1 MVRRKLTP
9 RWIIVTVLLVLLAA
23 CKSDTLENAVSPV
36 EPPTTAAATSS
47 TAYPAVASSAPSASE
62 STISPGPVEVISF
75 IPYGEEPLAQ
85 TLDVYLPDTGDAQ
98 SPTIL
103 AIHGGGFWAR
113 NKSDYEE
120 FGRRYA
126 RRGYAV
132 VAINYRL
139 VPSARYP
146 AQVADSF
153 CALAWLH
160 ANAAEYGFDVD
171 RVAVTGQ
178 SAGGYL
184 AAMLA
189 VANDPEM
196 FMQDCTHG
204 PLPDQRVHAAVVYY
218 GLFDFVTMDDFP
230 SSGFE
235 QLEDFWGEEHHELTR
250 ARLEE
255 MSPIAHL
262 DGDDP
267 PFILLHGTDDQAVPS
282 VMSER
287 FAAALRRT
295 GANPELILLPD
306 AGHAFALGALTTEPL
321 ASTLLE
327 VDDFLE
333 EVFGTDSG
341 S

>member
-1 MVRRKLTP
+1 MVRHRQTRQWIVVTFLVVLPVACSAATP
-9 RWIIVTVLLVLLAA
+9 
-23 CKSDTLENAVSPV
+23 ENAGSTV
-36 EPPTTAAATSS
+36 EPPTTATATS
-47 TAYPAVASSAPSASE
+47 TTASSIVPSSTVPASGPTTPSAP
-62 STISPGPVEVISF
+62 IEVISF
-75 IPYGEEPLAQ
+75 VPYGDEPLAQ
-85 TLDVYLPDTGDAQ
+85 TLDVYLPAGGDGEY
-98 SPTIL
+98 PTIL

-120 FGRRYA
+120 FGERYA
-126 RRGYAV
+126 RQGFAV

-139 VPSARYP
+139 VPGARYP

-189 VANDPEM
+189 VANDPEI
-196 FMQDCTHG
+196 FLRDCAHG

-218 GLFDFVTMDDFP
+218 GLFDFVAVDDFP

-235 QLEDFWGEEHHELTR
+235 ELEDFWGAKHDELT
-250 ARLEE
+250 AEQLEE
-255 MSPIAHL
+255 MSPIAHI
-262 DGDDP
+262 DGGDP
-267 PFILLHGTDDQAVPS
+267 PFMLLHGTDDEAVPS

-287 FAAALRRT
+287 FAAALGEA
-295 GANPELILLPD
+295 GADPELILLPD
-306 AGHAFALGALTTEPL
+306 VGHAFALGALTTEPL

-327 VDDFLE
+327 VDAFLE
-333 EVFGTDSG
+333 EVLVGQ
-341 S
+341 

>member
-1 MVRRKLTP
+1 MIRHKLA
-9 RWIIVTVLLVLLAA
+9 RQWIVVTVLFVLLAA
-23 CKSDTLENAVSPV
+23 CSADTPRNAGSAV
-36 EPPTTAAATSS
+36 EPPTKARAASTTASLTLPSS
-47 TAYPAVASSAPSASE
+47 TAPTSE
-62 STISPGPVEVISF
+62 STTPPAAIEVISF
-75 IPYGEEPLAQ
+75 IPYGDEPLAQ
-85 TLDVYLPDTGDAQ
+85 TLDVYLPARGYVEY
-98 SPTIL
+98 PTIL

-126 RRGYAV
+126 RQGFAV

-139 VPSARYP
+139 VPGARYP

-184 AAMLA
+184 AAMVA
-189 VANDPEM
+189 VANDPEI
-196 FMQDCTHG
+196 FMRDCAYG

-218 GLFDFVTMDDFP
+218 GLFDFLTLDDFP

-235 QLEDFWGEEHHELTR
+235 ELENFWGAKHDELTR
-250 ARLEE
+250 KQLEE
-255 MSPIAHL
+255 MSPIAHI
-262 DGDDP
+262 DDDDP
-267 PFILLHGTDDQAVPS
+267 PFMLLHGIDDEAVPS
-282 VMSER
+282 VISER
-287 FAAALRRT
+287 FAAALEQA
-295 GANPELILLPD
+295 GADAKLILLPD
-306 AGHAFALGALTTEPL
+306 AGHAFALAPLDAEPL
-321 ASTLLE
+321 AGTLLE

-333 EVFGTDSG
+333 EVLVSDLS